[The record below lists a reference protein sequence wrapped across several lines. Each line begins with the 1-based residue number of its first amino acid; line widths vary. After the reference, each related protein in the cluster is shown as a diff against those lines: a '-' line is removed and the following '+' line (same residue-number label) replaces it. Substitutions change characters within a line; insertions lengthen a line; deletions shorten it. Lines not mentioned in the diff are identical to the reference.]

1 VHFLLTTCLGP
12 CPPRPHSC
20 EPSRSHLAAWRSMS
34 GSVSAC
40 QVGSSWVPSQQAP
53 SATHLS
59 CYALSCCAGL
69 LAVLRIAT
77 CTHAFLLRFPHS
89 YAGITA
95 DSVCVSNAGVEGGGV
110 CSSIIEY
117 RVQASSNK
125 EASASFPSFSRL
137 PCDGTLPAGVEGPGG
152 QHVQVVRVRSCLE
165 TLPSCCDRSRVC
177 QGKSRGCWDAQGVTL
192 CELQQ
197 PSQTPAQHYQAPT
210 PDCSA
215 AWSGNCPALMRR
227 GSCQKWWC
235 RQPPVLPRYVQA
247 WRRAPAAPPTTRPPI
262 KARSPVPS
270 PFPSPKPAR
279 SIWVGSGDY

>member
-1 VHFLLTTCLGP
+1 MEC
-12 CPPRPHSC
+12 RK
-20 EPSRSHLAAWRSMS
+20 
-34 GSVSAC
+34 
-40 QVGSSWVPSQQAP
+40 
-53 SATHLS
+53 
-59 CYALSCCAGL
+59 
-69 LAVLRIAT
+69 
-77 CTHAFLLRFPHS
+77 
-89 YAGITA
+89 
-95 DSVCVSNAGVEGGGV
+95 
-110 CSSIIEY
+110 
-117 RVQASSNK
+117 QASSNR
-125 EASASFPSFSRL
+125 EAQASFLSLSHL

-247 WRRAPAAPPTTRPPI
+247 WRRAPAAPPTTRPLI
-262 KARSPVPS
+262 KGGFPRPPPPPPPQTCPLNLGEIWRLLEITLDVWACAAVRDYPLPSSIHVCPAQLFWRPWVEQQGTHKPVQPT
-270 PFPSPKPAR
+270 PAHM
-279 SIWVGSGDY
+279 